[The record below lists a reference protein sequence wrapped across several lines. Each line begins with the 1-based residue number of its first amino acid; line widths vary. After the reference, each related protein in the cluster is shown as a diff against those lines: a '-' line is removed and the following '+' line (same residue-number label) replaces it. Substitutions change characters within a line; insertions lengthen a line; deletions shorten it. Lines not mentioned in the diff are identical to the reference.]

1 MNLKNLNPIL
11 ISNLDASFIYSINKL
26 YSKSKI
32 ILLYCLS

>member
-1 MNLKNLNPIL
+1 MNLKDLNPIL

-32 ILLYCLS
+32 IFYTALA